1 MSNYTSE
8 ARDFLEALA
17 DELEVSEARY
27 AEAEKSYKSLGD
39 WLGRDASSL
48 RQYKPVVYVQGSFRL
63 ATVIKPLTDD
73 EDYDVDSVCELQLLA
88 NNQLSQKQLKEMVG
102 TEVELYRRA
111 QNMAK
116 PLREG
121 RRCWVLNYADGAQF
135 HMDIVPALPNAVEH
149 RRLLEAHGY
158 SANYTSTA
166 VVITDNEHEHY
177 HYVSTDWPRSNP
189 KGYALWFR
197 GQMASIFEERRRTLA
212 ESIRASVEEIPD
224 YRVRTPLQSAI
235 MILKRHRDIMFAK
248 NMDIRPISIIL
259 TTLAAH
265 SYKGE
270 ATIAEALFVILTKMD
285 SFIGQNG
292 QGHALIQN
300 PTDPLENFADKWAKH
315 PERQQA
321 FYDWLKQAR
330 HDFMQIAALGDRLR
344 IQTLMESRVG
354 TELAKRVGARATPK
368 SSGLLRNMT
377 IAPAAAAPIAPAF
390 GNQARVPTTNRGFA

>member
-73 EDYDVDSVCELQLLA
+73 EDYDVDSVCELQLIA

-111 QNMAK
+111 QNMVK

-121 RRCWVLNYADGAQF
+121 RRCWVLNYAEGAQF

-158 SANYTSTA
+158 SAHYTSTA

-330 HDFMQIAALGDRLR
+330 HDFMQIAALADRLR

-377 IAPAAAAPIAPAF
+377 IAPAAAPIAPAF